1 MNTASPE
8 NPKALVFLVRT
19 ARRDVRDV
27 LSVLFMPA
35 LTA

>member
-19 ARRDVRDV
+19 ARPDVATW

-35 LTA
+35 LIA